1 MLYAFPY
8 FRILPLYLTYALFF
22 SFILIFS
29 FFVVLFFCSIHIMPL
44 PLRKNNVIHSFKLLS
59 SPVSGLLSSVLDDP
73 FSSFSSLVSDS
84 VSSASSLVSLASDCV
99 FTGLEALLT
108 DGASVAQTV
117 HHPDLYCLS
126 PSLYLRIL
134 TQERQPHPQ

>member
-1 MLYAFPY
+1 MPYAFPY

-29 FFVVLFFCSIHIMPL
+29 FFVVLFFCNIHTMPL

-59 SPVSGLLSSVLDDP
+59 SPVSGLSSSVLDDP

-99 FTGLEALLT
+99 FTGLEAFLT
-108 DGASVAQTV
+108 DRSEERRVRKE
-117 HHPDLYCLS
+117 CRSRWS
-126 PSLYLRIL
+126 PY
-134 TQERQPHPQ
+134 H

>member
-1 MLYAFPY
+1 MPYAFPY

-29 FFVVLFFCSIHIMPL
+29 FFVVLFFCNIHTMPL
-44 PLRKNNVIHSFKLLS
+44 PLRKNNVIHNFKLLS

-99 FTGLEALLT
+99 SSASSLVSLASDCVFTGLEALLT
-108 DGASVAQTV
+108 DGASVALALFV
-117 HHPDLYCLS
+117 SDCAP
-126 PSLYLRIL
+126 P
-134 TQERQPHPQ
+134 